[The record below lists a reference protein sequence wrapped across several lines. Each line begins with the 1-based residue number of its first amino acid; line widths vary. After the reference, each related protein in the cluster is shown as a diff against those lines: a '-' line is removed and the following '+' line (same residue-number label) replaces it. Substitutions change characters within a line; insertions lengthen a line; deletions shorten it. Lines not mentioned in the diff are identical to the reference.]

1 MTISI
6 LYVLPVRGG
15 GGGAHSVAQEANELI
30 RFGVRVRIAVNS
42 SNAASF
48 ATNYADLP
56 DVARAVVPFDDEAGL
71 STLMEGVDLVVATVC
86 ASVATIARA
95 LELVDGPR
103 PRIGYYI
110 QDYEPLFFPPG
121 DEAHADAVA
130 SYERI
135 PGALLFAKTDWIREI
150 VQRNH
155 AVSVA
160 KVAPS
165 LDTSIY
171 FPAVEPEREFVRV
184 VAMVRPSTPRRAP
197 RRTMSVLKEIKEKY
211 GDAVDVNVFG
221 CSDADIVHHR
231 LPSDFAHTNHGPLS
245 RRQVASLFR
254 TTDVVLDLSDYQAF
268 GRTGLE
274 AMACG
279 CATLLTRFGGAG
291 EYAVDGKNT
300 LLVDTRSRA
309 RIIARF
315 DEYMDLAPER
325 RRALRAAAVRTSQRY
340 SIANAAWSEL
350 EVFERHLAAA

>member
-15 GGGAHSVAQEANELI
+15 GGGAHSVAQEANELV
-30 RFGVRVRIAVNS
+30 RFGARVRIAVNS
-42 SNAASF
+42 ANAASF

-56 DVARAVVPFDDEAGL
+56 DVARAVVPFDDEIDLGA
-71 STLMEGVDLVVATVC
+71 LMEGTDLVVATVC
-86 ASVATIARA
+86 SSVATIAEA
-95 LELVDGPR
+95 LEGMVGPR
-103 PRIGYYI
+103 PRVGYYV
-110 QDYEPLFFPPG
+110 QDYEPLFFSPD
-121 DEAHADAVA
+121 DERHADAVE

-135 PGALLFAKTDWIREI
+135 PNALLFAKTDWIRDVVEK
-150 VQRNH
+150 NH
-155 AVSVA
+155 AVRVA

-171 FPAVEPEREFVRV
+171 FPAIRPERDFLRV
-184 VAMVRPSTPRRAP
+184 AAMVRPSTPRRAP
-197 RRTMSVLKEIKEKY
+197 RRTMSVLKEIKERH

-221 CSDADIVHHR
+221 CSDADIVHHG
-231 LPSDFAHTNHGPLS
+231 LPCDFAHTNHGTLS

-279 CATLLTRFGGAG
+279 CATLLTRFGGVH
-291 EYAVDGKNT
+291 EYAVDGENC
-300 LLVDTRSRA
+300 LLVDTRDRA
-309 RIIARF
+309 RIVERF
-315 DEYMDLAPER
+315 DEYVALGAER

-340 SIANAAWSEL
+340 SIAGAAWSEL